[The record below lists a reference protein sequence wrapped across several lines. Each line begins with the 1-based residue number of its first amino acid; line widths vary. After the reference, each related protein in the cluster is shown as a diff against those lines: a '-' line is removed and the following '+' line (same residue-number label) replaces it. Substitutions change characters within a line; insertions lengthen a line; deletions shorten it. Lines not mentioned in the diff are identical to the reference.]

1 MNRHCMTMTARA
13 ELNLWSKYWSRAV
26 VGGGVLHIL
35 YCGVYILN
43 CGWPHSSS
51 QYIIGAAYTNPPI
64 LTDRVNAYRA
74 PDWALFAKIFT
85 STLPWMNSVLVVVV
99 SLYLPFSS
107 PELSLGPY
115 LLVGFKVGTI
125 FTLHAS
131 PTPVITRSSLLF
143 TSKHSSSPN
152 SVVFS
157 PSRDINHNILYIMKC
172 SAQSVEIVTIYL
184 VNTTISF
191 NPDVVEISLA
201 FVACRVSEMP
211 MIEYIT
217 LVPVLS
223 QAPHWLIAGPA
234 VWMPLN
240 RLFLI

>member
-1 MNRHCMTMTARA
+1 MNRHCLTMTARA

-26 VGGGVLHIL
+26 VGGGVLYIL
-35 YCGVYILN
+35 YCGVYILKWVAAFFLSIYHR
-43 CGWPHSSS
+43 CCLHKPSHSHWQGKCLPRPRLGVICQDFHLHSSKGW
-51 QYIIGAAYTNPPI
+51 INPP
-64 LTDRVNAYRA
+64 
-74 PDWALFAKIFT
+74 
-85 STLPWMNSVLVVVV
+85 VLLVVV

-107 PELSLGPY
+107 SELSLGPY

-131 PTPVITRSSLLF
+131 PTPVITQSSLLF
-143 TSKHSSSPN
+143 TSKHFSSPN

-184 VNTTISF
+184 VYTTISF

-201 FVACRVSEMP
+201 FVACRFSEMP
-211 MIEYIT
+211 IIPT
-217 LVPVLS
+217 L
-223 QAPHWLIAGPA
+223 
-234 VWMPLN
+234 
-240 RLFLI
+240 